1 MNYINFEG
9 GLMSMIGA
17 IIIYGTVFIIGV
29 LLALFIRIL
38 GLR

>member
-9 GLMSMIGA
+9 GLMSMIGT